1 MKKNLSRKTLALIAA
16 AALLFAGGT
25 FTATRAVL
33 NIFSPEHFLEF
44 ETSNQAVRL
53 MENGSPTGKDN
64 PLLSTLK
71 GKVSPGMSYKE
82 EISARNDSDVSQFV
96 RIVVRKYWMDGDNK
110 VHSFGDELDD
120 GTKVTTPDPSKIKL
134 TLANNGL
141 WQKNE
146 LESTVEREVYYY
158 KNSVPSKGVT
168 EPLTS
173 KIKVDSTVA
182 DPYTTDPEI
191 DPDNMPVDTVITY
204 VYDYDGY
211 KICLEAEAQSVQT
224 HNAQDAVMS
233 LWGMPNVT
241 VSGSTLTVK

>member
-1 MKKNLSRKTLALIAA
+1 MKKNISRKTLALVAA

-53 MENGSPTGKDN
+53 MENGSPTGENN

-110 VHSFGDELDD
+110 VHSFGDTVGGE
-120 GTKVTTPDPSKIKL
+120 KVTTPDPDKIKL

-141 WQKNE
+141 WQKND
-146 LESTVEREVYYY
+146 LETTVEREVYYY
-158 KNSVPSKGVT
+158 KNAVPSKGVT

-173 KIKVDSTVA
+173 KIKVDSSVA
-182 DPYTTDPEI
+182 DPYTTDPKI
-191 DPDNMPVDTVITY
+191 DPAHMPTNTVITY

-233 LWGMPNVT
+233 IWGMPNVT
-241 VSGSTLTVK
+241 VSGSTLTVQ

>member
-71 GKVSPGMSYKE
+71 GKVSPGKSYKE
-82 EISARNDSDVSQFV
+82 EISARNDCDVSQFV
-96 RIVVRKYWMDGDNK
+96 RIVVRKYWMDDNGK
-110 VHSFGDELDD
+110 VHSFD
-120 GTKVTTPDPSKIKL
+120 GENVKTPDPSMIKL
-134 TLANNGL
+134 TPANTDL
-141 WQKNE
+141 WQRNE

-158 KNSVPSKGVT
+158 KNSVASGEVT
-168 EPLTS
+168 KPLSAT
-173 KIKVDSTVA
+173 IKVDSWVA
-182 DPYTTDPEI
+182 SQYTTYPKI
-191 DPDNMPVDTVITY
+191 DPNNMPKDTVITY

-233 LWGMPNVT
+233 LWGMPNVK
-241 VSGSTLTVK
+241 VSGGTLTVE

>member
-53 MENGSPTGKDN
+53 MENGSPTGENN

-71 GKVSPGMSYKE
+71 GKVSPGMSYTE
-82 EISARNDSDVSQFV
+82 EISARNDCDVSQFV
-96 RIVVRKYWMDGDNK
+96 RVVVRKYWMDENGK
-110 VHSFGDELDD
+110 AHSFDGD
-120 GTKVTTPDPSKIKL
+120 TVTVPDPSKIKL
-134 TLANNGL
+134 TEANTDL
-141 WQKNE
+141 WQKND

-158 KNSVPSKGVT
+158 KNSVPSGGVT

-173 KIKVDSTVA
+173 KIKVDSSVA

-191 DPDNMPVDTVITY
+191 DPNNMPKDTVITY

-233 LWGMPNVT
+233 IWGMPNVK
-241 VSGSTLTVK
+241 VSGSTLTVE

>member
-71 GKVSPGMSYKE
+71 GKVSPGKSYQE

-96 RIVVRKYWMDGDNK
+96 RIVVRKYWMDGNNK
-110 VHSFGDELDD
+110 VHSFGDTVD
-120 GTKVTTPDPSKIKL
+120 GETVTTPDPSKIKL

-141 WQKNE
+141 WQKNDM
-146 LESTVEREVYYY
+146 ESTVEREVYYY
-158 KNSVPSKGVT
+158 KNSVASGDVT
-168 EPLTS
+168 KPLTAT
-173 KIKVDSTVA
+173 IKVDSSVA
-182 DPYTTDPEI
+182 DPYTTDPKI
-191 DPDNMPVDTVITY
+191 DPNNMPKDTVITY

-233 LWGMPNVT
+233 IWGMPNVK
-241 VSGSTLTVK
+241 VSGSTLTVE

>member
-1 MKKNLSRKTLALIAA
+1 MKKNLSRKTLALVAA

-53 MENGSPTGKDN
+53 MENGSPTGEKN
-64 PLLSTLK
+64 PLLSTLNK
-71 GKVSPGMSYKE
+71 KVSPGKSYKE

-96 RIVVRKYWMDGDNK
+96 RIVVRKYWMDGNNK
-110 VHSFGDELDD
+110 VHSFGDTVD
-120 GTKVTTPDPSKIKL
+120 GETVTIPDPDKIKL

-141 WQKNE
+141 WQKND

-158 KNSVPSKGVT
+158 KNAVPSGEVT
-168 EPLTS
+168 KPLTS
-173 KIKVDSTVA
+173 KIKVDSSVA
-182 DPYTTDPEI
+182 DPYTTDPKI

-224 HNAQDAVMS
+224 HNAQKAVMS

>member
-1 MKKNLSRKTLALIAA
+1 MKKNLSRKTLALSAA
-16 AALLFAGGT
+16 AVLLFAGGT
-25 FTATRAVL
+25 VRAARAVL

-82 EISARNDSDVSQFV
+82 EISARNDCDVSQFV
-96 RIVVRKYWMDGDNK
+96 RIVVRKYWMDDNGK
-110 VHSFGDELDD
+110 VHSFD
-120 GTKVTTPDPSKIKL
+120 GENVKTPDPSMIKL
-134 TLANNGL
+134 TPANTDL
-141 WQKNE
+141 WQRNE

-158 KNSVPSKGVT
+158 KNSVASGEVT
-168 EPLTS
+168 KPLTS
-173 KIKVDSTVA
+173 NIKVDSTVA
-182 DPYTTDPEI
+182 DPYTTDPKI
-191 DPDNMPVDTVITY
+191 DPNNMPKDTVITY

-233 LWGMPNVT
+233 LWGMPNVK
-241 VSGSTLTVK
+241 VSGGTLTVE

>member
-71 GKVSPGMSYKE
+71 GKVSPGKSYKE
-82 EISARNDSDVSQFV
+82 EISARNDCDVSQFV
-96 RIVVRKYWMDGDNK
+96 RIVVRKYWMDDNGK
-110 VHSFGDELDD
+110 VHSFD
-120 GTKVTTPDPSKIKL
+120 GENVKTPDPSMIKL
-134 TLANNGL
+134 TPANTDL
-141 WQKNE
+141 WQRNE

-158 KNSVPSKGVT
+158 KNSVASGEVT
-168 EPLTS
+168 KPLSAT
-173 KIKVDSTVA
+173 IKVDSWVA
-182 DPYTTDPEI
+182 SQYTTDPKI
-191 DPDNMPVDTVITY
+191 DPNNMPKDTVITY

-224 HNAQDAVMS
+224 HNAQEAVMS
-233 LWGMPNVT
+233 IWGMPNVT
-241 VSGSTLTVK
+241 VSGNTLTVK

>member
-53 MENGSPTGKDN
+53 MENGSPAGS
-64 PLLSTLK
+64 LLSTLNK
-71 GKVSPGMSYKE
+71 KVSPGMNYTE
-82 EISARNDSDVSQFV
+82 EIAARNDSDVSQFV
-96 RIVVRKYWMDGDNK
+96 RIVVRKYWMDGNNK
-110 VHSFGDELDD
+110 VHSFGDTVD
-120 GTKVTTPDPSKIKL
+120 GETVTIPDPDKIKL

-141 WQKNE
+141 WQKND

-158 KNSVPSKGVT
+158 KNAVPSKGVT

-173 KIKVDSTVA
+173 KIKVDSSVA
-182 DPYTTDPEI
+182 DPYTTDPLI
-191 DPDNMPVDTVITY
+191 DPDNMPVGKTITY

-224 HNAQDAVMS
+224 HNAQKAVMS

>member
-53 MENGSPTGKDN
+53 IENGQDPTDK
-64 PLLSTLK
+64 LLTTLNS
-71 GKVSPGMSYKE
+71 KVSPGKSYTE
-82 EISARNDSDVSQFV
+82 ELTAKNYSDVSQFV
-96 RIVVRKYWMDGDNK
+96 RVIVRKYWMDGDNK

-120 GTKVTTPDPSKIKL
+120 GTKVTTPDPSKIRL

-141 WQKNE
+141 WQKND

-158 KNSVPSKGVT
+158 KNAVPSGEVT
-168 EPLTS
+168 KPLTS
-173 KIKVDSTVA
+173 KIKVDSSVA
-182 DPYTTDPEI
+182 DPYTTDPKI
-191 DPDNMPVDTVITY
+191 DPNNMPVGKTITY

-224 HNAQDAVMS
+224 HNAQKAVMS

>member
-16 AALLFAGGT
+16 AAILFAGGT

-53 MENGSPTGKDN
+53 IENGQDPTDK
-64 PLLSTLK
+64 LLTTLNS
-71 GKVSPGMSYKE
+71 KVSPGKSYTE
-82 EISARNDSDVSQFV
+82 ELTAKNYSDVSQFV
-96 RIVVRKYWMDGDNK
+96 RVIVRKYWMDKNGK
-110 VHSFGDELDD
+110 AHSFDGD
-120 GTKVTTPDPSKIKL
+120 TVTIPDPSKIKL
-134 TLANNGL
+134 TEANTDL

-158 KNSVPSKGVT
+158 KNAVPSGGVT
-168 EPLTS
+168 KPLTS
-173 KIKVDSTVA
+173 KIKVDSSVA
-182 DPYTTDPEI
+182 DPFTR
-191 DPDNMPVDTVITY
+191 DPDMDPSQIPAGTVITY
-204 VYDYDGY
+204 IYDYDGY

-224 HNAQDAVMS
+224 HNAQKAVMS

>member
-53 MENGSPTGKDN
+53 MENGSPAGS
-64 PLLSTLK
+64 LLTTLNK
-71 GKVSPGMSYKE
+71 KVSPGMNYTE
-82 EISARNDSDVSQFV
+82 EIAARNDSDVSQFV

-141 WQKNE
+141 WQKNDME
-146 LESTVEREVYYY
+146 TTVEREVYYY
-158 KNSVPSKGVT
+158 KNSVPSGGVT

-173 KIKVDSTVA
+173 KIKVDSSVA
-182 DPYTTDPEI
+182 DPYTTDPLI
-191 DPDNMPVDTVITY
+191 DPDDPSTMPKGKTITY

-224 HNAQDAVMS
+224 HNAQKAVMS

>member
-1 MKKNLSRKTLALIAA
+1 MKKNLSRKTLALVAA

-53 MENGSPTGKDN
+53 MENGSPTGENN

-71 GKVSPGMSYKE
+71 GKVSPGMSYTE
-82 EISARNDSDVSQFV
+82 EISARNNSDVNQFV
-96 RIVVRKYWMDGDNK
+96 RIVVRKYWMDGENK
-110 VHSFGDELDD
+110 VHSFGDTVGGE
-120 GTKVTTPDPSKIKL
+120 KVTTPDPDKIKL

-141 WQKNE
+141 WQKND
-146 LESTVEREVYYY
+146 LESTVEREAYYY
-158 KNSVPSKGVT
+158 KNAVPSGGVT

-173 KIKVDSTVA
+173 KIKVDSSVA

-191 DPDNMPVDTVITY
+191 DPNNMPVGKTITY

-233 LWGMPNVT
+233 IWGMPNVT

>member
-71 GKVSPGMSYKE
+71 GKVSPGKSYKE
-82 EISARNDSDVSQFV
+82 EISARNDCDVSQFV
-96 RIVVRKYWMDGDNK
+96 RIIVRKYWMDENGK
-110 VHSFGDELDD
+110 VHSFGDTVD
-120 GTKVTTPDPSKIKL
+120 GKKVDTPDPSMIKL
-134 TLANNGL
+134 TPANTDL
-141 WQKNE
+141 WQKND

-158 KNSVPSKGVT
+158 KNSVASGDVT
-168 EPLTS
+168 KPLSAT
-173 KIKVDSTVA
+173 IKVDSWVA
-182 DPYTTDPEI
+182 SQYTTDPEI
-191 DPDNMPVDTVITY
+191 DPNNMPKDTVITY

-241 VSGSTLTVK
+241 VSGNTLTVK